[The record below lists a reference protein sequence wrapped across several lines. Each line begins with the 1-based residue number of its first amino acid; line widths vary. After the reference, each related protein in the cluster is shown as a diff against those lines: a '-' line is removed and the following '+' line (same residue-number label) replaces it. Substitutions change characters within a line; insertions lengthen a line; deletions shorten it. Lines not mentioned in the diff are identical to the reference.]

1 MTGEMIRVPVAL
13 QLGLSSSR
21 YASVW
26 ANCGLT
32 CPGVITWRRP
42 VLRRASTRE
51 RRIASRAKAGPGI
64 YYSTH
69 ESRVK
74 LLPAAA

>member
-1 MTGEMIRVPVAL
+1 MAASDSQFLVFVEIAFDDTPPAQEYTHRT
-13 QLGLSSSR
+13 SSR
-21 YASVW
+21 RKRVAS
-26 ANCGLT
+26 G
-32 CPGVITWRRP
+32 
-42 VLRRASTRE
+42 E